1 MMSDTLLQTTVVG
14 SYPQPDWL
22 VDRDL
27 LAKGV
32 PRTRLR
38 ELWRGQDP
46 WLQQAQD
53 DRQVTDR
60 ELSLKQAAAKV
71 SAQRVEELKKQ
82 LQMVEAR
89 AAAEAADATKLREKS
104 ALLEQRVARIQ
115 ADLPAHEAADA
126 AVAVATRAKARLEA
140 MQTARRALQTQLAG
154 LRKSS
159 VEWRSR
165 GAEAEQ
171 QVAALT
177 AQRPELDKKTAE
189 AKAAADK
196 AEMVV
201 TTAKAA
207 MEAATVTL
215 TGATAAVAETTAHA
229 ADAKASADRMQ
240 QSADS
245 LEKSLATLKEAAKLI
260 AKVPELRIVL
270 NHTGLPWDRSEDGL
284 AHWREGMRALA
295 AMPQVFCKI
304 SELGLLHAAWTVE
317 SNRRVVVEAID
328 IFGPSRC
335 MFASNFPVAGLR
347 VGYLAQVLGINEML
361 QYLTVS
367 ERQDIFVNNAISFY
381 RIQPF
386 YKQDR
391 RH

>member
-1 MMSDTLLQTTVVG
+1 MELDLAVNKLEVVDSHHHFWDLSLGWHDWLLGEPKPFLLGDYTALRRNYLPDDYAIDAFGVDVLATVHVEAECARSLALEETRWLHRLQQTHGVPNAVVAHAWLHDPQLEDRLMAHAKYPMVKGLRSKPLTADSPTSPFPQGSGSMSD
-14 SYPQPDWL
+14 PNWL
-22 VDRDL
+22 AGMR
-27 LAKGV
+27 
-32 PRTRLR
+32 
-38 ELWRGQDP
+38 
-46 WLQQAQD
+46 
-53 DRQVTDR
+53 
-60 ELSLKQAAAKV
+60 
-71 SAQRVEELKKQ
+71 
-82 LQMVEAR
+82 
-89 AAAEAADATKLREKS
+89 
-104 ALLEQRVARIQ
+104 
-115 ADLPAHEAADA
+115 
-126 AVAVATRAKARLEA
+126 
-140 MQTARRALQTQLAG
+140 QLAARDWSWD
-154 LRKSS
+154 LR
-159 VEWRSR
+159 VPFW
-165 GAEAEQ
+165 
-171 QVAALT
+171 
-177 AQRPELDKKTAE
+177 
-189 AKAAADK
+189 
-196 AEMVV
+196 
-201 TTAKAA
+201 
-207 MEAATVTL
+207 
-215 TGATAAVAETTAHA
+215 H
-229 ADAKASADRMQ
+229 
-240 QSADS
+240 
-245 LEKSLATLKEAAKLI
+245 LKEAAKLI

-347 VGYLAQVLGINEML
+347 VGYLAQVLGINELL